1 MKREGSPARSFVLLL
16 GVVSLL
22 GDMTYEGGWSIVGPY
37 MATLGASAAIVGIAS
52 GFGELVG
59 YVVRLGSGITVDRTR
74 GYWPIAIFGYVVNVL
89 SVPALALAGS
99 WPVATALVV
108 AERFGKGVRV
118 PPRDAMLASAASR
131 VGAGWAFGV
140 HEAMDQTGAL
150 LGPLAV
156 ALILFIGGTYQV
168 AFAALAVPALASLV
182 VLGLARR
189 RFPHPERTG
198 EEQRG
203 AVTDRRGFVL
213 YTLFASLTV
222 AGFAHFPI
230 ISYHITVQKI
240 LSEPL
245 VPLFFAI
252 ATGVSAVAALVAG
265 LAFDRVGLASVLFV
279 PVVTAIVPFLV
290 FGDSPVALAVGM
302 VLWGV
307 VLGAQESTVRAAV
320 AHLVAPGAR
329 ATAYGIFNTAY
340 GVAWFIG
347 SAALGVAYDRSIPA
361 VIAISV
367 GTQVLALAAAVPVF
381 ASRGRARARR

>member
-1 MKREGSPARSFVLLL
+1 MKAERASARSFVLLL

-37 MATLGASAAIVGIAS
+37 MATLGASAAVVGIAS

-59 YVVRLGSGITVDRTR
+59 YAVRLLSGVTVDRTR
-74 GYWPIAIFGYVVNVL
+74 GYWPIAIFGYVVNML
-89 SVPALALAGS
+89 AVPALALAGS
-99 WPVATALVV
+99 WPVATALVI

-131 VGAGWAFGV
+131 LGAGWAFGV

-156 ALILFIGGTYQV
+156 ALVLFIGGTYQV
-168 AFAALAVPALASLV
+168 AFAVLAVPALASLA
-182 VLGLARR
+182 VLSIARR

-203 AVTDRRGFVL
+203 AVTDRRGFIL
-213 YTLFASLTV
+213 YTIFASMTV
-222 AGFAHFPI
+222 AGFAHFSL
-230 ISYHITVQKI
+230 ISYHITVQRL

-252 ATGVSAVAALVAG
+252 ATGVSAVAALLAG

-279 PVVTAIVPFLV
+279 PVVTAITPFLV
-290 FGDSPVALAVGM
+290 FGSSASALGVGL
-302 VLWGV
+302 VLWGI

-320 AHLVAPGAR
+320 AHLVAPGSR

-347 SAALGVAYDRSIPA
+347 SAALGIAYDRSIPA

-367 GTQVLALAAAVPVF
+367 GTQVLALAAAIPVF
-381 ASRGRARARR
+381 ASRRPIPRH